1 MPGFGD
7 IFRKIT
13 RRSRQDP
20 APEPQP
26 GEPEPAAIEP
36 PGPDPESIPSVS
48 PPPFEVPSPSLVDDQ
63 IIAGDTVPDDEAA
76 SVANPEIEPA
86 QSPSSS
92 NDPLIGRIPGPVASQ
107 PALDD
112 SPAVAPVAPPTD
124 VPSPTSDARP
134 VAEPIIPP
142 REGVHPGFDDRI
154 TGERFVP
161 RAPEPPPK
169 VEEPAV
175 VEPTVPPRE
184 GVHAGFDDH
193 VVSERLMP
201 PAPEPQVEFTEAPR
215 DKGTIGVL
223 DPPVIEV
230 VDDDALVG
238 DPLELTCPYCGAES
252 QRVGSR
258 CTNARCNQVI
268 VRLPI
273 WAQHRRHNWL
283 ARRLSWRR
291 IVAAC
296 LMALVIVFVI
306 WINYPFAPDP
316 VVLFKKTQTQL
327 TIDTGPG
334 SWTGVGRDLRH
345 SRRVDIGPP
354 PPAGQIRYWNFDVP
368 GDPLQSE
375 PVAQDTHVYVGSSEG
390 MFALSHADLSF
401 IEKWEGETPGRV
413 TGGAAVIG
421 LYLFFGSTDH
431 TLSSWNSFDGQ
442 VRWSFPA
449 ADVVESS
456 PIVSDGLVYFSSG
469 ESWIYALDAHNGAL
483 IWKKQLD
490 SNASGALTVH
500 EGKMYVGDE
509 KGVFYI
515 LSARTGQEWFR
526 FRTPRGITGSPVV
539 SENGE
544 HAYFAS
550 GGHLYAVEATR
561 REIPGLYQFK
571 QLWAQLW
578 LWQVPG
584 VPRPQGQQGGLWRFT
599 PENPLQGVKSSPAL
613 VSEEDGGR
621 TLYVGGHDNRVYALD
636 AATGDLM
643 WTFGTS
649 EAVWASPVVI
659 KDHVLVGD
667 EDGVLYSLDR
677 HTGLENW
684 SMNLGAPIKIPPI
697 VSNGLLIVRTA
708 DGNVYGIE

>member
-13 RRSRQDP
+13 RRWRDSEP
-20 APEPQP
+20 AESHYVAPEP
-26 GEPEPAAIEP
+26 PAIDP
-36 PGPDPESIPSVS
+36 PGQQPDGS
-48 PPPFEVPSPSLVDDQ
+48 PSPSEPPFD
-63 IIAGDTVPDDEAA
+63 ISPTP
-76 SVANPEIEPA
+76 SVADPETGSTQPPSPSDDPPMGAPA
-86 QSPSSS
+86 QSA
-92 NDPLIGRIPGPVASQ
+92 GSQ
-107 PALDD
+107 PAFDD
-112 SPAVAPVAPPTD
+112 PPAVSPVTP
-124 VPSPTSDARP
+124 P
-134 VAEPIIPP
+134 VAEGSPNMDDRPAFDPNTPP
-142 REGVHPGFDDRI
+142 RQDVHPGFGDRLGTERFVPSTPEPPPTVNDRTPFDAITPPREDDYPGFDNRRG
-154 TGERFVP
+154 GERFVRPATEP
-161 RAPEPPPK
+161 RSDFAESLSDESN
-169 VEEPAV
+169 V
-175 VEPTVPPRE
+175 
-184 GVHAGFDDH
+184 
-193 VVSERLMP
+193 
-201 PAPEPQVEFTEAPR
+201 
-215 DKGTIGVL
+215 GVL

-230 VDDDALVG
+230 VDDDALVV
-238 DPLELTCPYCGAES
+238 DPLQLTCPYCGAEG
-252 QRVGSR
+252 QRVGAR
-258 CTNARCNQVI
+258 CSNARCGQVI
-268 VRLPI
+268 VRVPT
-273 WAQHRRHNWL
+273 WAQHRRRNWL

-291 IVAAC
+291 IVIAC

-306 WINYPFAPDP
+306 WIIYPFAPDP

-334 SWTGVGRDLRH
+334 SWTSVGRDLRH

-390 MFALSHADLSF
+390 MFALSHADLSL
-401 IEKWEGETPGRV
+401 IEKWEGETPGRI

-456 PIVSDGLVYFSSG
+456 PVVSDGLVYFSSG

-490 SNASGALTVH
+490 SNASGAPAVH

-526 FRTPRGITGSPVV
+526 FRTPRGITGSPAV
-539 SENGE
+539 SEDGQE
-544 HAYFAS
+544 AYFTS

-561 REIPGLYQFK
+561 REIPGIFQFK

-613 VSEEDGGR
+613 VTEEDGGR
-621 TLYVGGHDNRVYALD
+621 TLYVGGHDNNVYALD
-636 AATGDLM
+636 SASGDLL
-643 WTFGTS
+643 WTFGTAD
-649 EAVWASPVVI
+649 AVWASPLVI

-667 EDGVLYSLDR
+667 EEGVLYSLNR

-697 VSNGLLIVRTA
+697 VSNGLVIVRTT